1 MDLTKD
7 YKVLFIDLI
16 KPENSFYIGSS
27 ENTAEILK
35 DFYYSSKY
43 TSVPYK
49 EYLVRYTK
57 LLLVDEDGNVEEII
71 YQT

>member
-27 ENTAEILK
+27 ENIAEALK
-35 DFYYSSKY
+35 DFYYNFKY

-49 EYLVRYTK
+49 E
-57 LLLVDEDGNVEEII
+57 
-71 YQT
+71 